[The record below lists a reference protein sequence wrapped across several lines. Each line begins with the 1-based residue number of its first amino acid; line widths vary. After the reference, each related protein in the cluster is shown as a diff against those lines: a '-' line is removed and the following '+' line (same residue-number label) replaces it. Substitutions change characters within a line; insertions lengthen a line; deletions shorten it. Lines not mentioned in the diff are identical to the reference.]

1 MRLPFFWEYLY
12 RNQVSLDHDMSITIR
27 DSGLLYRQLAKTIEA
42 SKHLVI

>member
-1 MRLPFFWEYLY
+1 MRLPFLWEYLY

-27 DSGLLYRQLAKTIEA
+27 DCELLFRQLAKTIDV